1 MEKRHKAYKFRLY
14 PNALQTE
21 HLAKTFGCVRF
32 VYNHYLA
39 KKKAMYEKEQ
49 KSLSYTQC
57 AADLVTLK
65 REHAF
70 LKEVDSIA
78 LQQSLR
84 HLDTAYANF
93 FRDKKVGYPR
103 FKSKKNHH
111 YSYTTI
117 CVNQNIRLLENMLVL
132 PKVGS
137 VRIKNHRPIPENYEL
152 KSVTVSQE
160 PSGKFFASIL
170 YEYEVHIEPVV
181 PEKSIGL
188 DYSMKELFVSSE
200 EEICVDETFLH
211 NYRKME
217 QRLKKAQM
225 TLSRRDKNSRRYQK
239 QRLIVARLHEKVA
252 NQRKD
257 YLHKLSR
264 QIANAYD
271 TVYVE
276 DLNMQKMGQSHHF
289 GKSVADNG
297 WGMFLQF
304 LNYKLE
310 EEGKQLV
317 KVNRWYASSKT
328 CSVCGYKNEE
338 LTLSIRTWE
347 CPVCH
352 TIHDRDQ
359 NAAINI
365 KKEGMRMQVA

>member
-14 PNALQTE
+14 PTALQTE
-21 HLAKTFGCVRF
+21 LLAKTFGCVRF

-39 KKKAMYEKEQ
+39 QKKEVYEKEQ

-57 AADLVTLK
+57 AANLVTLK
-65 REHAF
+65 REHTF

-84 HLDTAYANF
+84 HLDTAYQNF

-103 FKSKKNHH
+103 FKSKKKHRH
-111 YSYTTI
+111 SYSTV
-117 CVNQNIRLLENMLVL
+117 CVNQNIRLLDRMLVL

-137 VRIKNHRPIPENYEL
+137 VRIKKHRMIPENYVL

-160 PSGKFFASIL
+160 PSGKYFASIL
-170 YEYEVHIEPVV
+170 FAYETNIEPVV
-181 PEKSIGL
+181 SDTSIGL
-188 DYSMKELFVSSE
+188 DYSMKDLFVSSE
-200 EEICVDETFLH
+200 EEIYADEAFLH
-211 NYRKME
+211 HYRKME
-217 QRLKKAQM
+217 KRLKKKQQ
-225 TLSRRDKNSRRYQK
+225 TLSRRQKGSKRYKK
-239 QRLIVARLHEKVA
+239 QRLAVARLHEKVA

-276 DLNMQKMGQSHHF
+276 DLNMQDMGKALHF
-289 GKSVADNG
+289 GKSIADNG

-304 LNYKLE
+304 LTYKLE
-310 EEGKQLV
+310 EEGKRLV
-317 KVNRWYASSKT
+317 KVDKWYASSKT
-328 CSVCGYKNEE
+328 CSVCGHKYGE
-338 LTLSIRTWE
+338 LTLSMRIWE

-352 TIHDRDQ
+352 TIHDRDK
-359 NAAINI
+359 NAAFNI
-365 KKEGMRMQVA
+365 KQEGMRMQVA

>member
-14 PNALQTE
+14 PNAQQTE
-21 HLAKTFGCVRF
+21 LLAKTFGCVRF

-39 KKKAMYEKEQ
+39 QKKELYEKER

-57 AADLVTLK
+57 ASDLVAFK
-65 REHAF
+65 KENAF

-84 HLDTAYANF
+84 HLDTAYKNF

-117 CVNQNIRLLENMLVL
+117 CVNQNIRLFENSLVL

-137 VRIKNHRPIPENYEL
+137 VRIKKHRSIPENYVL

-160 PSGKFFASIL
+160 PSGKFFVSIL
-170 YEYEVHIEPVV
+170 FEYEAHIEPVV
-181 PEKSIGL
+181 PDTAIGL

-200 EEICVDETFLH
+200 ESIRVDETFLH
-211 NYRKME
+211 NYHKME
-217 QRLKKAQM
+217 KRLKKEQK
-225 TLSRRDKNSRRYQK
+225 TLSRREKNSKRYKK
-239 QRLIVARLHEKVA
+239 QRLIVARLHEKVS

-276 DLNMQKMGQSHHF
+276 DLNMQEMGKSLHF

-304 LNYKLE
+304 LEYKLE

-338 LTLSIRTWE
+338 LTLSMRTWE

-365 KKEGMRMQVA
+365 KQEGKRMQVA

>member
-21 HLAKTFGCVRF
+21 LLAKTFGCVRL

-39 KKKAMYEKEQ
+39 RKKELYEKEQ
-49 KSLSYTQC
+49 KNLSYTQC
-57 AADLVTLK
+57 AADLVAFKKENT
-65 REHAF
+65 F

-84 HLDTAYANF
+84 HLDTAYVNF
-93 FRDKKVGYPR
+93 FHDKKVGYPR

-117 CVNQNIRLLENMLVL
+117 CVNQNIRLLEGTLVL

-137 VRIKNHRPIPENYEL
+137 VRTKKHRPIPENYEL

-160 PSGKFFASIL
+160 PSGKIFASIL
-170 YEYEVHIEPVV
+170 FEYEAHIEPVV
-181 PEKSIGL
+181 PKASIGL

-200 EEICVDETFLH
+200 EGIRVDEAFLH

-217 QRLKKAQM
+217 KRLKKEQQ
-225 TLSRRDKNSRRYQK
+225 TLSGREKNSNRYKK
-239 QRLIVARLHEKVA
+239 QRLIVARLHEKVT

-271 TVYVE
+271 MVYVE
-276 DLNMQKMGQSHHF
+276 DLNMQEMGKSLHF

-304 LNYKLE
+304 LKYKLE

-317 KVNRWYASSKT
+317 EVNKWYASSKT

-338 LTLSIRTWE
+338 LTLSMRTWE

-365 KKEGMRMQVA
+365 KQEGIRMQVA